1 MNLKLYKEY
10 YIEVNG
16 NINYNGLLEKVNKD
30 IITLIEVE
38 IYSYC
43 KEDYINKINIPLN
56 EIMELWEVDTN
67 KRIF

>member
-10 YIEVNG
+10 CIEVNG
-16 NINYNGLLEKVNKD
+16 NINYSGLLEKVNKD

-38 IYSYC
+38 IYGYC
-43 KEDYINKINIPLN
+43 KEDYINKIDVHLN

>member
-30 IITLIEVE
+30 SITLIEVE
-38 IYSYC
+38 IYQYNN
-43 KEDYINKINIPLN
+43 EDYINKINIPLN

>member
-30 IITLIEVE
+30 SITLIEVE
-38 IYSYC
+38 IYQYNN
-43 KEDYINKINIPLN
+43 EDYINKIDIHLN